1 MHGGASSQRS
11 GDLNRSPSGR
21 SAPLPRSTPP
31 ASKRSGSDAPMA
43 LRRRT
48 RKPCPSPGVIE
59 AAERFVNRSPVWTFP
74 VFPRARGEEAE
85 IRGRRHWFESPPVP
99 AVCSL
104 RFPAFPA
111 SAPSV
116 SRRSRRPLPPGSG
129 PPRPFMGPRDRPR
142 ALHDLSAPGEAPSAP
157 GEAPSYLPGRHPLL
171 PGKHPLISR
180 GGTLSAPGEA
190 PIPLRRNP
198 QLPLPD
204 PPPARLSRELSEISP
219 PPWGKSSY
227 PIHGSCQY
235 AEPSSG
241 DPCNRGGTGDLN
253 MGTRVPT

>member
-157 GEAPSYLPGRHPLL
+157 GEAPSYLPGRHPFS
-171 PGKHPLISR
+171 PR
-180 GGTLSAPGEA
+180 GGTHSLEAEPPTPSSRSPSRSSQQRAIRDQPSALGKV
-190 PIPLRRNP
+190 L
-198 QLPLPD
+198 LPD
-204 PPPARLSRELSEISP
+204 PRLLPIRGTEL
-219 PPWGKSSY
+219 G
-227 PIHGSCQY
+227 
-235 AEPSSG
+235 
-241 DPCNRGGTGDLN
+241 
-253 MGTRVPT
+253 

>member
-74 VFPRARGEEAE
+74 VFPRTRGEEAE

-157 GEAPSYLPGRHPLL
+157 GEAPSYLPGRHPFS
-171 PGKHPLISR
+171 PR

-190 PIPLRRNP
+190 PFQPPGRHP
-198 QLPLPD
+198 Q
-204 PPPARLSRELSEISP
+204 PPGRHPQP
-219 PPWGKSSY
+219 PGRY
-227 PIHGSCQY
+227 PQPPGRYPQPPGRH
-235 AEPSSG
+235 PF
-241 DPCNRGGTGDLN
+241 P
-253 MGTRVPT
+253 